1 MRELLPFL
9 KLYRHHS
16 LQMGLGIILAL
27 VTLVASVGLLTLSG
41 WFITATAIAGL
52 TLATA
57 QAFNFFTPGA
67 GVRGFSIVR
76 TAGRYF
82 ERVVS
87 HDATFKLLAR
97 LRVWFYGCVEPLA
110 PAGLRRFRQAD
121 LLNRMV
127 ADIDAL
133 DNLYLRL
140 LTPLICAILGVVG
153 LIVLASLFSP
163 AAVVPLAAI
172 LLPALLLLPVV
183 FYRLGNRAGQA
194 VTEAK
199 GQLRTRLHD
208 YVAGQAEL
216 LIFGAE
222 PAYRAAVEDEEA
234 QLIRQQSILARVNG
248 FAVALVTVLAGAT
261 LVWLLWV
268 TAAEVSMG
276 ALAGPIMAML
286 ALATLAAFEAIMPLP
301 AAFQVLGQVRRS
313 AARLNEVTGQVPMV
327 SFPSDRQEAPVV
339 DGSGVEVTV
348 AGLCFHYPD
357 MIGKPVLNGFNLNV
371 GAGERIAITG
381 HTGCGK
387 STLLQLLSRDWNP
400 DAGTIAIGDCPIE
413 RMSEATLRNAMAV
426 MPQRIHVFSATLRDN
441 LRIACEQASDE
452 RLMDVLRQVGLD
464 RLTGGENDLLDLW
477 LGQGGVPLSGGEQR
491 RLGLARVLL
500 CDSPLILLDEPT
512 EGLDPDTEDKI
523 LKVLDDTTRGK
534 TLLMVTHRKAPLT
547 LADRIVAL

>member
-27 VTLVASVGLLTLSG
+27 VTLAASVGLLALSG

-140 LTPLICAILGVVG
+140 LTPLVCAILGVVG
-153 LIVLASLFSP
+153 LIVLASLFSL
-163 AAVVPLAAI
+163 AAIVPLAAI
-172 LLPALLLLPVV
+172 LLPALLLLPII

-222 PAYRAAVEDEEA
+222 PAYRAAVEEEEA
-234 QLIRQQSILARVNG
+234 RLIRQQSILARVNG
-248 FAVALVTVLAGAT
+248 FAVALVTVLAGTT

-276 ALAGPIMAML
+276 TLAGPIMAML

-301 AAFQVLGQVRRS
+301 GAFQVLGQVRRS

-327 SFPSDRQEAPVV
+327 SFPSDSQEAPAV
-339 DGSGVEVTV
+339 DDIGVEVTV
-348 AGLCFHYPD
+348 AGLGFRYPG
-357 MIGKPVLNGFNLNV
+357 MIGEPVLNGFDLNV
-371 GAGERIAITG
+371 HAGQRIAITG

-413 RMSEATLRNAMAV
+413 RMSEATLRNVMAV

-441 LRIACEQASDE
+441 LRIASEQASDE
-452 RLMDVLRQVGLD
+452 RLMGVLRQVGLD

-500 CDSPLILLDEPT
+500 CDSPLVLLDEPT
-512 EGLDPDTEDKI
+512 EGLDPDTEDTI
-523 LKVLDDTTRGK
+523 LKVLDDAMRGK
-534 TLLMVTHRKAPLT
+534 TLLMVTHRKAPLA

>member
-27 VTLVASVGLLTLSG
+27 VTLTASVGLLALSG
-41 WFITATAIAGL
+41 WFINATAIAGL

-140 LTPLICAILGVVG
+140 LTPLVCAVLGVVG
-153 LIVLASLFSP
+153 LIMLASLFSLT
-163 AAVVPLAAI
+163 AVMPLAAI
-172 LLPALLLLPVV
+172 LLPALLLLPMV
-183 FYRLGNRAGQA
+183 FYRLGNGAGQA

-199 GQLRTRLHD
+199 GQLRTRLYD

-222 PAYRAAVEDEEA
+222 PAYRSAVKEEEA
-234 QLIRQQSILARVNG
+234 QLILQQSILARVNG
-248 FAVALVTVLAGAT
+248 FAVALVTVLAGTT

-268 TAAEVSMG
+268 TAAEVSAG
-276 ALAGPIMAML
+276 TLAGPLMAML

-301 AAFQVLGQVRRS
+301 GAFQVLGQVRRS
-313 AARLNEVTGQVPMV
+313 AARLNEVTSQTPMV
-327 SFPSDRQEAPVV
+327 SFSADSKEVPVV
-339 DGSGVEVTV
+339 DGTGVEVSA
-348 AGLCFHYPD
+348 AGLSFRYPG
-357 MIGKPVLNGFNLNV
+357 MIGEPVLQGFNLSV
-371 GAGERIAITG
+371 RAGERIAITG

-400 DAGTIAIGDCPIE
+400 DAGTIAIERCPIE
-413 RMSEATLRNAMAV
+413 CMSEAVLRNVMAV

-441 LRIACEQASDE
+441 LRIAREKASDE
-452 RLMDVLRQVGLD
+452 CLMDVLRQVGLD
-464 RLTGGENDLLDLW
+464 RLTGAKDDLLDLW

-523 LKVLDDTTRGK
+523 LKVLDDATRGK
-534 TLLMVTHRKAPLT
+534 TVLMVTHRKAPLA
-547 LADRIVAL
+547 LADRTVAL

>member
-16 LQMGLGIILAL
+16 LQMGLGMVLAL
-27 VTLVASVGLLTLSG
+27 VTLAASVGLLALSG

-57 QAFNFFTPGA
+57 QVFNFFTPGA
-67 GVRGFSIVR
+67 GVRGFAITR

-82 ERVVS
+82 ERVIS
-87 HDATFKLLAR
+87 HDATFRLLAR
-97 LRVWFYGCVEPLA
+97 LRVWFYGCIEPLA

-140 LTPLICAILGVVG
+140 LTPLICAFFGVAG
-153 LIVLASLFSP
+153 LIMLAGLLSP
-163 AAVVPLAAI
+163 AAVVPLTAV
-172 LLPALLLLPVV
+172 LLPALLLLPAL
-183 FYRLGNRAGQA
+183 FYRSGNQAGQA

-222 PAYRAAVEDEEA
+222 STYRAAVEEEEA
-234 QLIRQQSILARVNG
+234 QMIRQQSILARVNG
-248 FAVALVTVLAGAT
+248 LAVALVTLLAGMT

-268 TAAEVSMG
+268 VADEVSVG
-276 ALAGPIMAML
+276 ALAGPVMAML
-286 ALATLAAFEAIMPLP
+286 VLATMAIFEAIMPLP
-301 AAFQVLGQVRRS
+301 GAFQVLGQVRRS
-313 AARLNEVTGQVPMV
+313 AARLNEVTRQTPLV
-327 SFPSDRQEAPVV
+327 SFPVDNQASPVV
-339 DGSGVEVTV
+339 DGRGVAVTV
-348 AGLCFHYPD
+348 TGLGFRYPGT
-357 MIGKPVLNGFNLNV
+357 MGETVLAGFNLSV
-371 GAGERIAITG
+371 QAGERLAVIG

-400 DAGTIAIGDCPIE
+400 DTGTIAIGGCPIE
-413 RMSEATLRNAMAV
+413 QMSESTLRKVMAV
-426 MPQRIHVFSATLRDN
+426 MPQRIHVFSATFRDN
-441 LRIACEQASDE
+441 LRIAREQASDE
-452 RLMDVLRQVGLD
+452 VLMNILGRVGLD
-464 RLTGGENDLLDLW
+464 HLAGGEDDVLDLW
-477 LGQGGVPLSGGEQR
+477 LGQGGIPLSGGEQR

-512 EGLDPDTEDKI
+512 EGLDPDTEERI
-523 LKVLDDTTRGK
+523 LQVLDDAMQGRTW
-534 TLLMVTHRKAPLT
+534 LMVTHRKAPLA
-547 LADRIVAL
+547 LADRVIAL